1 MNEHQGTG
9 NVSQSAMKA
18 GMSRPTARKYLA
30 GGQEPEAQQ
39 ARHDW
44 RTRPDPFQ
52 AVWTDILLW
61 LQKEPDGTAKVLL
74 QKLND
79 KYPGQFKDKLLR
91 TLQRRIGEWRSSMAR
106 RLVLGGVEEWNDVQA
121 IAAVVPLAGQ
131 AALRLATLASAQ
143 PVPQGEQVWGTEP
156 SETVKTSF

>member
-1 MNEHQGTG
+1 
-9 NVSQSAMKA
+9 
-18 GMSRPTARKYLA
+18 
-30 GGQEPEAQQ
+30 
-39 ARHDW
+39 
-44 RTRPDPFQ
+44 
-52 AVWTDILLW
+52 
-61 LQKEPDGTAKVLL
+61 
-74 QKLND
+74 
-79 KYPGQFKDKLLR
+79 
-91 TLQRRIGEWRSSMAR
+91 MAR